1 MTQKKMTYKEAFSKL
16 ENILLRLEN
25 NELDVDELA
34 VNVKEA
40 SELIKFCKSK
50 LFETEAEVEKII
62 NELDSEK

>member
-1 MTQKKMTYKEAFSKL
+1 LS
-16 ENILLRLEN
+16 
-25 NELDVDELA
+25 

-40 SELIKFCKSK
+40 SELIKFCKNK